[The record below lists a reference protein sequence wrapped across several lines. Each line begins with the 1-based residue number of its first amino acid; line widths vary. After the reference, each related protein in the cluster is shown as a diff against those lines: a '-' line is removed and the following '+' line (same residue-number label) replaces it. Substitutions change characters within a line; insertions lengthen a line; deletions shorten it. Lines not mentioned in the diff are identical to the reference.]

1 MILVGDLIDYY
12 VKNGEIMKDNL
23 KNFFLEGLKK
33 IEISICNK
41 QINLFNTYMELLL
54 EWNEKIN
61 LTAITDESEI
71 ILKHFVDS
79 LTILKYI
86 GENDKIIDVGTGAGF
101 PGIPIAIMMPNVK
114 ITLLDSLNKRINFL
128 NEVIKGLDLKNVE
141 TIHSRSEDCGKDTLF
156 REKYDIALARAVA
169 NLSTL
174 SEYLLPFVKIKGKMI
189 CMKGSEIEEELRNA
203 EYAIGV
209 LGGRVIQ
216 RDEFVLPDS
225 NIKRNIIVVEK
236 EQFTPKMY
244 PRKAGLPA
252 KEPIIKK

>member
-1 MILVGDLIDYY
+1 MEKF
-12 VKNGEIMKDNL
+12 KNQFL
-23 KNFFLEGLKK
+23 KYLK
-33 IEISICNK
+33 IINISIDDC
-41 QINLFNTYMELLL
+41 QIQKFYKYMQLLL

-79 LTILKYI
+79 LTVLKYI
-86 GENDKIIDVGTGAGF
+86 DENDKIIDVGTGAGF
-101 PGIPIAIMMPNVK
+101 PGIPIAIMMPNIK

-128 NEVIKGLDLKNVE
+128 NEVIKELDLKNVE
-141 TIHSRSEDCGKDTLF
+141 TIHSRSEDCGKDMLF

-189 CMKGSEIEEELRNA
+189 CMKGSEIEEELKNA
-203 EYAIGV
+203 EYAIKV
-209 LGGRVIQ
+209 LGGKVVQ
-216 RDEFVLPDS
+216 RDEFVLSDS
-225 NIKRNIIVVEK
+225 DIKRNIIVVEK

-244 PRKAGLPA
+244 PRKAGLPS
-252 KEPIIKK
+252 KGPIIKR